1 LHNCRLEKLHS
12 DSLLAFELSK
22 LAEAVDDPT
31 ISVVVEGGGDIV
43 EDIADELNEDT
54 KGAAKEVAAKEV
66 EDITIDALE

>member
-1 LHNCRLEKLHS
+1 M
-12 DSLLAFELSK
+12 AFELSK